1 MCLSAGT
8 VPTDRKVVVLDTV
21 IVALFLLITA
31 VTILISLAVSVYH
44 LGPVSTLFV
53 IATPLM
59 MFAPWWWIPA
69 KGTDPNEFP
78 NVFFGF
84 CFMVTAMGV
93 CIALASWF
101 GDRFQKRH
109 PRR

>member
-1 MCLSAGT
+1 M
-8 VPTDRKVVVLDTV
+8 LDTI
-21 IVALFLLITA
+21 IVALFLLVTVAMLLTA
-31 VTILISLAVSVYH
+31 LAVCVYH

-53 IATPLM
+53 VATPLM

-69 KGTDPNEFP
+69 KGTDPDAFP

-84 CFMVTAMGV
+84 AFMITAMGA
-93 CIALASWF
+93 CIALAMWF
-101 GDRFQKRH
+101 GDKFEKRH

>member
-1 MCLSAGT
+1 M
-8 VPTDRKVVVLDTV
+8 VDTIIV
-21 IVALFLLITA
+21 IVFLGLAIVPALIALA
-31 VTILISLAVSVYH
+31 YYAYREGPISTV
-44 LGPVSTLFV
+44 FV

-69 KGTDPNEFP
+69 KGTDPDAFP

-84 CFMVTAMGV
+84 CFMVTAMGA
-93 CIALASWF
+93 CIALAMWF
-101 GDRFQKRH
+101 GDKFEKRH